1 MRGALQGG
9 LQLLASLLV
18 DGQQRQALAEEQL
31 VASLLAGLQGLAR
44 LPGAAT
50 VREAALLALLA
61 AMELPYH
68 LLHQHRPQVG
78 MALPAEC
85 LRYHAAS
92 GRCCVCCFYVLIVL
106 LVPVRPTCY

>member
-1 MRGALQGG
+1 MACPCLADSLAPAGATCAQASVRGALQGG
-9 LQLLASLLV
+9 LQLLASFLV

-31 VASLLAGLQGLAR
+31 VASMLAGLPGLAR
-44 LPGAAT
+44 LPGASP

-78 MALPAEC
+78 AALPASG
-85 LRYHAAS
+85 LRHHGAA
-92 GRCCVCCFYVLIVL
+92 G
-106 LVPVRPTCY
+106 